1 MPYQSP
7 YVQYPTYP
15 YPTYSPYQNQMPNNQ
30 PMMNN
35 APPAMQYQP
44 QNAAPVQQMNGLNGK
59 FVDSIESVKATDV
72 MMDGSIMFFPA
83 TDGKAIYTKQL
94 QADGTSRVLTY
105 TVAEQAQ
112 TEDNKPSILEAVESR
127 LTAFQRDINSGF
139 EEISDRFDRID
150 RQLKTAKA
158 ARGEKEA

>member
-1 MPYQSP
+1 MNN
-7 YVQYPTYP
+7 QYPYAPYTTYP
-15 YPTYSPYQNQMPNNQ
+15 SANPNYNPYQNQMPNNQ
-30 PMMNN
+30 PMGNN
-35 APPAMQYQP
+35 MAPNLHYMTPA
-44 QNAAPVQQMNGLNGK
+44 AGPVQYMLNGK

-112 TEDNKPSILEAVESR
+112 AEDNKPSILEAVESR

-150 RQLKTAKA
+150 RQLKAKA
-158 ARGEKEA
+158 TRGEKEA